1 MAVDVP
7 TIQLH
12 GKAKNRVDAAV
23 MICRVYRKGDGDALT
38 DDVRFDPDDLTIAVP
53 VAEER
58 MVIPAELHHLRTG
71 DIVRLDPQQGDVWVM
86 YRKHSHQNSM
96 LLTERCNSWCIMCS
110 QPPKKKDDSFLI
122 DDWKRAVPLM
132 SSDTIELG
140 ITGGEPLLT
149 GEGFFELLGL
159 CRKHLP
165 STAIHV
171 LTNGRLF
178 VDEALAVRLAS
189 LEHPDLMLGI
199 PLYSDIAWRHDFIVQ
214 APGAYDETIRGMM
227 NLARAGVPIELRVV
241 VHRYT
246 LPRLNDLATFVT
258 RNLPFVDHVAIMG
271 LEPIGFGRTNL
282 DALWVDPHECVPGID
297 AAVQTLTAAGI
308 RTFLFNFQ
316 LCLLPEELWPFAV
329 KSISDWKTIFIDTCK
344 ECVVK
349 QHCSG
354 FFHSANKS
362 HSAHIRAIQHT
373 NYYFQ

>member
-7 TIQLH
+7 SIQLH

-23 MICRVYRKGDGDALT
+23 IICRIYRKNDGDERWE
-38 DDVRFDPDDLTIAVP
+38 DVHFDPDSLTLAVP
-53 VAEER
+53 GADEP
-58 MVIPAELHHLRTG
+58 MVLPAELNHLRTG
-71 DIVRLDPQQGDVWVM
+71 DIVRLNPQQGDVWVM
-86 YRKHSHQNSM
+86 YRKCSHHNSM

-140 ITGGEPLLT
+140 ITGGEPLLI

-159 CRKHLP
+159 CREHLP

-178 VDEALAVRLAS
+178 ADETLAARLAS

-199 PLYSDIAWRHDFIVQ
+199 PLYSDIAWRHDFVVQ
-214 APGAYDETIRGMM
+214 APGAYDETLRGIM
-227 NLARAGVPIELRVV
+227 NLARAGIPIELRVV

-258 RNLPFVDHVAIMG
+258 RNLPFVHHVAIMG

-282 DALWVDPHECVPGID
+282 EALWVDPYDCVPGIH
-297 AAVQTLTAAGI
+297 AAVQTLMGGNV
-308 RTFLFNFQ
+308 RTLLFNFQ

-329 KSISDWKTIFIDTCK
+329 KSISDWKTIYIDACK

-354 FFHSANKS
+354 FFHSASKS
-362 HSAHIRAIQHT
+362 RSEHVRAIETT
-373 NYYFQ
+373 NYHFK